1 MTTLYW
7 VPAILTAALIFWLS
21 HLSDLP
27 EPSGW
32 YFSDKVAHAL
42 EYGFFMLTLVYG
54 TTRGFEPALRRRS
67 RVVAAFAIA
76 TLYGISDE
84 FHQSFTGRDP
94 SAFDWLADVVGA
106 LLMALLIAALWR
118 RMAAPQDQL

>member
-1 MTTLYW
+1 MSVLYW
-7 VPAILTAALIFWLS
+7 IPAILTAALIFWLS
-21 HLSDLP
+21 HQPDLP
-27 EPSGW
+27 EPPGNVP
-32 YFSDKVAHAL
+32 DKVAHAL
-42 EYGFFMLTLVYG
+42 EYGFFMLTLVYA
-54 TTRGFEPALRRRS
+54 TTRGFEPALRRTTRI
-67 RVVAAFAIA
+67 VAALAIA
-76 TLYGISDE
+76 VLYGISDE